1 MDALLDPR
9 TRLLRMTPT
18 EIYLEL
24 QREWGRR
31 LNGWCPHSPTA
42 RQAAFLAREERE
54 ILFGGAAGGGK
65 SDALLMDALQYVHV
79 PGYAHLILRRT
90 FKDLAKPG
98 AIMDRAI
105 EWLMPR
111 ARAGLGVRWSGD
123 LKAFYFDTWHTLS
136 SGECVPA
143 KPSVLAFGHL
153 ESENDKFQYQ
163 GGEFQGIGFDE
174 LTQFTETQYTYLL
187 SRIRR
192 PKMDALPPDD
202 PLRALARVPL
212 RMRAGANPGGEG
224 HEWVYARFVNEK
236 TRQPGR
242 GFVPAKLTDNPHLDQ
257 AEYEGQLDQLD
268 HVTREQLKNGR
279 WDVRPGGKLFKRE
292 WFKLID
298 LEQVPSEVRASAVRY
313 WDFAAT
319 AEGTAPDPDFTRG
332 ALVGFAPDPPR
343 PTDTNPLPPGSG
355 DYYVLDVQGGRL
367 SPSGSDDLVEA
378 TAKDDGRAV
387 PVVIEQEPGSAGVK
401 VIEHYRCN
409 VLGPRYEVIADKK
422 TGSKYELAKPFSVY
436 AERGRVFFVRGPW
449 TEDALQEF
457 HGFPQKGLHDDYV
470 DAITGAARHAVDRV
484 GAVRAFAAMA
494 GW

>member
-1 MDALLDPR
+1 
-9 TRLLRMTPT
+9 MTGG
-18 EIYLEL
+18 EFARVYAD
-24 QREWGRR
+24 EWRRR
-31 LNGWCPHSPTA
+31 LNGWCPQAPTA
-42 RQAAFLAREERE
+42 RQAAFLAVMERE
-54 ILFGGAAGGGK
+54 ALYGGAAGGGK
-65 SDALLMDALQYVHV
+65 SSALLMDGLRFVHV

-111 ARAGLGVRWSGD
+111 AREGRGVRWSGD
-123 LKAFYFDTWHTLS
+123 LKAFYFDTWHTKAT
-136 SGECVPA
+136 GEVVPA
-143 KPSVLAFGHL
+143 KPAVLAFGHL

-192 PKMDALPPDD
+192 PKLEELAPDD
-202 PLRALARVPL
+202 PIRALAQVPL

-224 HEWVYARFVNEK
+224 HEWVHARFVNEK
-236 TRQPGR
+236 TRARGR
-242 GFVPAKLTDNPHLDQ
+242 AFVPAKLTDNPHLDQ
-257 AEYEGQLDQLD
+257 AEYNEQLDQLD

-298 LEQVPSEVRASAVRY
+298 LEQVPQAVRDSAVRY

-343 PTDTNPLPPGSG
+343 PKDLNPLPPGSG

-367 SPSGSDDLVEA
+367 SPSASDQLVED
-378 TAKDDGRAV
+378 TARADGRQI

-401 VIEHYRCN
+401 VIEHYRSN

-422 TGSKYELAKPFSVY
+422 TGSKYETAKPLSVY
-436 AERGRVFFVRGPW
+436 AERGRVFMVRAPW

-470 DAITGAARHAVDRV
+470 DSITGAARHAVDHV